1 MEDVKKTTPALK
13 PNQHAFRKFLW
24 RFFFIA
30 ILVIALLVY
39 WFFYNV
45 FSDGYREGVLFKFSR
60 KGDIF
65 KTYEGELVQPG
76 LRSIVGGSINT
87 NNFYFSVTDKALAD
101 SLEQV
106 IGKNVKVHYNQFRK
120 TLPWRGDN
128 YNTQN
133 QESGQYIIDRIE
145 SVSAAPANSG
155 L

>member
-1 MEDVKKTTPALK
+1 MEDVKKATPVLQ
-13 PNQHAFRKFLW
+13 PNKNAFRKFLW
-24 RFFFIA
+24 RFFFTS
-30 ILVIALLVY
+30 ILLIALLIY
-39 WFFYNV
+39 WFYYNV
-45 FSDGYREGVLFKFSR
+45 FSDGYREGILFKFSR

-65 KTYEGELVQPG
+65 KTYEGELIQPG
-76 LRSIVGGSINT
+76 LRSIESGSINT

-106 IGKNVKVHYNQFRK
+106 IGKSVKVHYNQYRK

-128 YNTQN
+128 YNKQN

-145 SVSAAPANSG
+145 SVSAAPSNTG